1 MYKYLKI
8 GQYRKHIERLST
20 LMHEY
25 WDSLPRQEMANGQI
39 SCLGDSGKSVGL
51 RKEIL
56 HLLPYVIEE
65 ADVLGI
71 SHRLHSYPIAGGPVV
86 SVDLFDAIVDPNKG
100 YRTIDRKKIIDC
112 VEKAISTARKRQKE
126 ALFHSL
132 CPWNWIIDGCAWVIR
147 LPFVILRRA
156 GLPPKVEENIIS
168 QVIKVVCVIIIIAYV
183 AYKGLKIDLGLLLKL
198 IGF

>member
-1 MYKYLKI
+1 
-8 GQYRKHIERLST
+8 
-20 LMHEY
+20 MHEY
-25 WDSLPRQEMANGQI
+25 WDSLPRQQMANGQI
-39 SCLGDSGKSVGL
+39 SDLGDSEKSAKL

-56 HLLPYVIEE
+56 HLLPYVTEE

-71 SHRLHSYPIAGGPVV
+71 SHRVRSYPAPIVGGPVV
-86 SVDLFDAIVDPNKG
+86 SVDIFNAIVDPNQG
-100 YRTIDRKKIIDC
+100 HHRIDQKKIIDC

-132 CPWNWIIDGCAWVIR
+132 CPWNWIIDGCALVIR
-147 LPFVILRRA
+147 LPFLILRRA

-168 QVIKVVCVIIIIAYV
+168 QVIKVVSVIAIIAYV
-183 AYKGLKIDLGLLLKL
+183 AYKGLKLDLGPLLKL